1 MPSIFGSLALQM
13 LIMQAVRLAVVFFFG
28 SPCTII
34 GRRALLKGA
43 SATQS
48 NKRLKWL
55 ASSRPSLGQR
65 CGKSCSQSSQTY
77 GVGWLLAAGGNDTL
91 KQRAIQLHSL
101 RTSVSHR
108 EKQR

>member
-1 MPSIFGSLALQM
+1 MLSIFGSLALQM

-48 NKRLKWL
+48 NKQKIEVV
-55 ASSRPSLGQR
+55 S
-65 CGKSCSQSSQTY
+65 
-77 GVGWLLAAGGNDTL
+77 L
-91 KQRAIQLHSL
+91 KQAFPGPEVWQVLFTIFTDIWCRMVAGS
-101 RTSVSHR
+101 RR
-108 EKQR
+108 K

>member
-1 MPSIFGSLALQM
+1 MH
-13 LIMQAVRLAVVFFFG
+13 AVRLAVVFFFG

-48 NKRLKWL
+48 NKRLRWL

-65 CGKSCSQSSQTY
+65 CGKSCLQSSQAQ
-77 GVGWLLAAGGNDTL
+77 VIKCRMVAASRRKLHAATEGDPTL
-91 KQRAIQLHSL
+91 FAANFPKSP
-101 RTSVSHR
+101 
-108 EKQR
+108 